1 MCQQKR
7 HTLVEKIKGVFKRKQ
22 KIRKPSFKESVQKS
36 PEKIKTVSVA
46 IYESELQAIGV
57 ESTSWKTETGGDL
70 FGIWNEQPIVYLATN
85 TGPNS
90 VRETAHFK
98 LDVDYLIKLS
108 GELNDKWG
116 LRYFGDWHSH
126 HRLGLEAPSSGDQ
139 SRIGRIG
146 SKNNFDKMAEII
158 VTLPHDYHNTRGIR
172 IHSYLYENFPD
183 TVCTKISIT
192 IIKGISP
199 IREAL
204 IASSSL
210 MEQKLESFFLFPIKH
225 INASVTTSVFDEN
238 PTDYLSN
245 KVGNKIL
252 SNALLELEN
261 YSSKKIEFYQK
272 PFGYILVVPV
282 DENTNVAF
290 AVDKI
295 WPYKVLQV
303 DWIDR
308 SCNKAEEIPLSTDT
322 ASLINTKGMK
332 DIYMKIKE
340 LKKT

>member
-7 HTLVEKIKGVFKRKQ
+7 HKLVEIIKGIFKRKQ
-22 KIRKPSFKESVQKS
+22 KIKKPSFKEPVQKS

-57 ESTSWKTETGGDL
+57 EGTSWDTETGGDL

-90 VRETAHFK
+90 VREAAHFK
-98 LDVDYLIKLS
+98 LDVGYLIKLS
-108 GELNDKWG
+108 GDLNDKWG

-126 HRLGLEAPSSGDQ
+126 HRLGLDTPSSGDKNRLA
-139 SRIGRIG
+139 RIA
-146 SKNNFDKMAEII
+146 SKNNFDKMAELI
-158 VTLPHDYHNTRGIR
+158 VTFTHDYHTTKNIH
-172 IHSYLYENFPD
+172 IHSYLYADFPHV
-183 TVCTKISIT
+183 VCTEISLT

-210 MEQKLESFFLFPIKH
+210 MEQNLGLFSSFPIQR
-225 INASVTTSVFDEN
+225 IIASLETNIFVDN
-238 PTDYLSN
+238 PTGRLE
-245 KVGNKIL
+245 KHVGDRIL
-252 SNALLELEN
+252 SNALLELGN

-272 PFGYILVVPV
+272 PFGCILVIPI

-290 AVDKI
+290 AVDKK
-295 WPYKVLQV
+295 WPYKVLQI

-308 SCNKAEEIPLSTDT
+308 SCNKAEEILLPIDT
-322 ASLINTKGMK
+322 ASLINIKGMK
-332 DIYMKIKE
+332 DIYLKIKE
-340 LKKT
+340 LKRT